1 MSRSSVKYWIA
12 RFVLGIALIV
22 AAGSGLF
29 RALAAD
35 FDPMG
40 LATFLPA
47 FVGFALA
54 MSSITPLVR
63 LSTMEARVRREWSA
77 AASAEFARASLPRRV
92 WYLMASIAEADGP
105 MTTIERETIRSFLLE
120 RFLEP
125 DDADALRTWEAQ
137 PLPVT
142 DRIGLAARIA
152 TGLSDQESDSL
163 FCWCCLVAFAD
174 DSFREREHAALQ
186 DVAKG
191 LGIESERARFL
202 FHLARAQH
210 LDRRN
215 NTDSARRARPDARAH
230 ALSVLG
236 LPADATKEAIRKR
249 HRQLARQFHPDVHTK
264 LGPVAQR
271 EATERFQEI
280 QRAYEILSS

>member
-1 MSRSSVKYWIA
+1 MSRSSFKYWIV
-12 RFVLGIALIV
+12 RFVLGITLIV
-22 AAGSGLF
+22 AAGSGVF
-29 RALAAD
+29 RTLAAD

-63 LSTMEARVRREWSA
+63 LSTVQARVRREWST

-191 LGIESERARFL
+191 LGLESERARFL

-210 LDRRN
+210 LDGRAGP
-215 NTDSARRARPDARAH
+215 ARRTPPDARAH

-236 LPADATKEAIRKR
+236 LPVDATKEAIRKR
-249 HRQLARQFHPDVHTK
+249 HRQLARQFHPDVHTN

-280 QRAYEILSS
+280 QRAYEILSG